1 MIDFLWMWS
10 AHTLLYQLGIICIVL
25 YHNKNTEKNS
35 PLITLLLTWSLL
47 GRGHIKK
54 CWKGI
59 YSYSIIQCGVCTY
72 LVYIYLLSALVRLS
86 RNGPRTPIKWF
97 KWARIHLLYFPDKL
111 EENWNVRN
119 VRSYWHSTK
128 ATTVTKDQH
137 HWTYPI
143 QL

>member
-10 AHTLLYQLGIICIVL
+10 AHTLLYQLGIICIL

-47 GRGHIKK
+47 G
-54 CWKGI
+54 GI
-59 YSYSIIQCGVCTY
+59 LKSVEREYIAKSIIQCGVCTY

-86 RNGPRTPIKWF
+86 RNGPRAPIKWF